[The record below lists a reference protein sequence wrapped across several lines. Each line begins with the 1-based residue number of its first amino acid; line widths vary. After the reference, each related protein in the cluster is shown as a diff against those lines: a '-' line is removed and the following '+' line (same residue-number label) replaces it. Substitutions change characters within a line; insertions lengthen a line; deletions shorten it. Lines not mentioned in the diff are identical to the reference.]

1 MNDDDPINYFKFNLS
16 AARKVGV
23 RILRLDFNAD
33 LYIEDNSGTVIHS
46 SENAGD
52 NKEVL
57 NIQLAATGEVYYIR
71 VEGKEAGEN
80 DYTLR
85 YLTEE
90 IPVPEPVPEPALQS
104 QSQQSTTTR
113 GVGDATGKPT
123 ISGPPQ
129 VGETLEAD
137 TSAID
142 DTDGINNVAFTYQ
155 WIRVDSSDVET
166 NITTAV
172 ASTYLVTADDL
183 DNTIKVKVSFTDDA
197 GNSEALTSDAY
208 PAVGTVAA
216 AKTECPTDH
225 DWCTT
230 MTSGRIVTPLA
241 TGSFAQFGYISPSFG
256 VLDDDAPS
264 DPHRDTDYTVTKIF
278 IAKNSD
284 SGGTVVAHSLSFFV
298 SDGTLPDGTA
308 LNLNGTEFSVGTD
321 TETSAEGQEIW
332 DLRGSP
338 LSGWVKDQFVPV
350 CLTFPSEAAL
360 TDLTLSDATL
370 KPTFTAVTTT
380 YTASAEN
387 SVTQTTV
394 TATPLDSDAGIEFLD
409 GFHTAL
415 TDVDELVDGFQVDLA
430 VGDTVIKAKV
440 TTDENVTET
449 YQVTVARSAALTFVS
464 NIERPNFAIAAAST
478 SSTRRSQQFTTGS
491 HAGGYRLTQV
501 VVNFKGTST
510 GTHAFAIYTSTT
522 SDTPG
527 TEVVALTGNNPTT
540 GQRTFKPA
548 SETILS
554 PSTKYLVYLATSSGS
569 VNLQATSSNSVDDG
583 AASGWDIA
591 GESVEHD
598 GSTWT
603 TDDNS
608 LEIATIGANTASS
621 DATLSAL
628 TLSDA
633 TLNENVAAT
642 TTTYTADVANSVTQT
657 TVTATPADS
666 NADVVYLDGSDTALT
681 DADTLATEFQVDLA
695 VGDTVIR
702 AHVTAEDNNTTETYQ
717 VTVTRAAG
725 TQGTVPTNTFVSN
738 IGQADIATASS
749 STQTNFRAQRFTTGS
764 NSGGYR
770 LTEVV
775 VNIRTGDTGGAA
787 LAVDTSNDSDHPGT
801 KVQDLRGTIASAGE
815 QIFVPI
821 YPTTLS
827 ASTDYIVVFT
837 TTSGTGD
844 VQGTES
850 DNVDSGA
857 DPGSDIA
864 DDSLLSTNSGTSWA
878 TATHAAKIAIKG
890 NKITAS
896 TVTEVP
902 KSRSPEGLVPDTGRP
917 VRRRPVPLAGCHLGH
932 YQPILT

>member
-1 MNDDDPINYFKFNLS
+1 MPVDFRRHVVRSPHQTAMKRRRPTPQDRQDRLNGPEPERTGNQVDANRQTEADNTDHSHRADSGARRHDGRDYVHIGADTGTLAPQATTPENWTSPGTRTPTSRPTTGLNGPLMTRTLRPSLTTTGTPSQLGPRTQSPGSPRAVSTRRWSGPSTTARGPIGATWLRSTPPSTHRNRHPNQPSRRHRNQQPRRRRSPPPDRTTLGRGLGQQTWGDIADTELTNLQVTVNDDDPINYFKFNLS

-308 LNLNGTEFSVGTD
+308 LNLNGTEFSVGHGYRDLGRRTGNLGFKRQ
-321 TETSAEGQEIW
+321 SLVRLGQ
-332 DLRGSP
+332 GP
-338 LSGWVKDQFVPV
+338 VCAGVPHVPV
-350 CLTFPSEAAL
+350 RSGADRLDPQRR
-360 TDLTLSDATL
+360 DA
-370 KPTFTAVTTT
+370 K
-380 YTASAEN
+380 
-387 SVTQTTV
+387 
-394 TATPLDSDAGIEFLD
+394 
-409 GFHTAL
+409 
-415 TDVDELVDGFQVDLA
+415 
-430 VGDTVIKAKV
+430 
-440 TTDENVTET
+440 
-449 YQVTVARSAALTFVS
+449 
-464 NIERPNFAIAAAST
+464 
-478 SSTRRSQQFTTGS
+478 
-491 HAGGYRLTQV
+491 
-501 VVNFKGTST
+501 
-510 GTHAFAIYTSTT
+510 
-522 SDTPG
+522 
-527 TEVVALTGNNPTT
+527 
-540 GQRTFKPA
+540 
-548 SETILS
+548 
-554 PSTKYLVYLATSSGS
+554 
-569 VNLQATSSNSVDDG
+569 
-583 AASGWDIA
+583 
-591 GESVEHD
+591 
-598 GSTWT
+598 
-603 TDDNS
+603 
-608 LEIATIGANTASS
+608 
-621 DATLSAL
+621 
-628 TLSDA
+628 
-633 TLNENVAAT
+633 
-642 TTTYTADVANSVTQT
+642 ADVHRSH
-657 TVTATPADS
+657 D
-666 NADVVYLDGSDTALT
+666 
-681 DADTLATEFQVDLA
+681 DL
-695 VGDTVIR
+695 
-702 AHVTAEDNNTTETYQ
+702 H
-717 VTVTRAAG
+717 
-725 TQGTVPTNTFVSN
+725 S
-738 IGQADIATASS
+738 IGGE
-749 STQTNFRAQRFTTGS
+749 QR
-764 NSGGYR
+764 
-770 LTEVV
+770 
-775 VNIRTGDTGGAA
+775 
-787 LAVDTSNDSDHPGT
+787 DSDH
-801 KVQDLRGTIASAGE
+801 
-815 QIFVPI
+815 
-821 YPTTLS
+821 
-827 ASTDYIVVFT
+827 
-837 TTSGTGD
+837 GD
-844 VQGTES
+844 R
-850 DNVDSGA
+850 D
-857 DPGSDIA
+857 
-864 DDSLLSTNSGTSWA
+864 
-878 TATHAAKIAIKG
+878 AARQRCG
-890 NKITAS
+890 
-896 TVTEVP
+896 
-902 KSRSPEGLVPDTGRP
+902 
-917 VRRRPVPLAGCHLGH
+917 
-932 YQPILT
+932 Y